1 VTLKFLKFSFRADRP
16 RYDHFNGRDYNYES
30 FFRFSTITFFE
41 FGYYHYYYSI
51 FSLFLLHTTTTL
63 ILSMFLYFLLFFD
76 WYIYLLTTRYI
87 FLFLKNFN
95 HYLLSQVLNHCLFS
109 LLSCCLEC
117 CVAYLVLIYIYYS
130 FHPKFYIYIAF
141 FSELWCVIIEQFI
154 EKANWERRC
163 LPSEQ
168 LFRLLVAC
176 SYQKK
181 SISKS
186 QSFDFRKKPVIISI
200 HTVKY
205 FALKAC
211 PSLLLQYKIIADFSS
226 SNFLVGFS

>member
-1 VTLKFLKFSFRADRP
+1 MPALVPTPGILTEKNVTLKFLKFSFRADRP

-41 FGYYHYYYSI
+41 FGYYHYYSI
-51 FSLFLLHTTTTL
+51 FHYSYYILLLWFSLCFC
-63 ILSMFLYFLLFFD
+63 ISYYFLIDIFT
-76 WYIYLLTTRYI
+76 YLLLDT

-95 HYLLSQVLNHCLFS
+95 NYLLSHYQVLNHCLFS

-117 CVAYLVLIYIYYS
+117 CVAYLVLIYIYYYYS

-141 FSELWCVIIEQFI
+141 FSELWCVIIEQFN
-154 EKANWERRC
+154 EKANWEQRC

-181 SISKS
+181 IHI
-186 QSFDFRKKPVIISI
+186 QKP
-200 HTVKY
+200 K
-205 FALKAC
+205 FW
-211 PSLLLQYKIIADFSS
+211 F
-226 SNFLVGFS
+226 